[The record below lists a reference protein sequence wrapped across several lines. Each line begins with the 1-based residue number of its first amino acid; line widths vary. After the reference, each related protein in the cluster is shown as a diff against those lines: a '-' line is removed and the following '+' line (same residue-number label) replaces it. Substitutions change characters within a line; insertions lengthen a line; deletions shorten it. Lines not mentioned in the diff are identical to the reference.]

1 MYKYYKR
8 YSGISRELYDSW
20 LPMMEKLTAEKKRK
34 NVCMWRVSTNVGI
47 SMCVYTNYAYQ

>member
-1 MYKYYKR
+1 MYKYYNR
-8 YSGISRELYDSW
+8 YAGISRELYDSW